1 MSQAFS
7 SIESGRKVSAPAAL
21 KLVILPI
28 MIAVVVALFQLVI
41 FHGLV
46 SDIVRTGE
54 LRQKATAMHKKEAWS
69 CNYLI
74 GKATGETCLSP
85 STNQLAKSTR

>member
-7 SIESGRKVSAPAAL
+7 TIGTRLKVGASAAL
-21 KLVILPI
+21 KLAILPV
-28 MIAVVVALFQLVI
+28 MIAVVVALFQLVV
-41 FHGLV
+41 FHWLV

-54 LRQKATAMHKKEAWS
+54 LRHKATAMHKKATWS

-74 GKATGETCLSP
+74 GKAVGETCLPP
-85 STNQLAKSTR
+85 STKQFAKNTQ